1 MDNAQK
7 AIMIGVG
14 LFIAIIIIS
23 AVLLITNIGTDLI
36 NNSRNQMSNI
46 SKSLQ
51 NQITSAFDGKTV
63 SGAEVIAACQ
73 QYENSDSISIMIKV
87 NKSDRFQT
95 GKYHVGIRKDING
108 LTTEQEID
116 TLFKS
121 PRAGGIKVYPG
132 SDSNR
137 KAYTSYQELVS
148 GSDESKIHK
157 HSLSEIQ
164 AVGGVSSTQTYY
176 SYIMK
181 DKDSDTVMG
190 VIFIRK
196 GLYK

>member
-1 MDNAQK
+1 MENAQK
-7 AIMIGVG
+7 AIIIGVG

-51 NQITSAFDGKTV
+51 NQIIETFDGKTV
-63 SGAEVIAACQ
+63 TGAEVIAACQ
-73 QYENSDSISIMIKV
+73 QYENSDSISIKIIV
-87 NKSDRFQT
+87 STSPSNIDFQT
-95 GKYHVGIRKDING
+95 GRYYMVLAISTMQYKNV
-108 LTTEQEID
+108 
-116 TLFKS
+116 FKA
-121 PRAGGIKVYPG
+121 PKAGGIKVYPG
-132 SDSNR
+132 SGAR
-137 KAYTSYQELVS
+137 RVPYTSYQQLVT
-148 GSDESKIHK
+148 GSTEDKLHK

-181 DKDSDTVMG
+181 DRDSGTVMG
-190 VIFIRK
+190 VLFVRK